1 MVPKF
6 VMPDFMK
13 EFANV
18 SPMSWGLEGFLDVFL
33 RRGTI
38 SDVMFE
44 VVGLVLF
51 GLVSLIIAAGI
62 FNYKIRRV
70 A

>member
-6 VMPDFMK
+6 VMPPFMQ

-18 SPMSWGLEGFLDVFL
+18 SPMSWGLEGFLDIFL
-33 RRGTI
+33 RRGGI
-38 SDVMFE
+38 ADVMSE
-44 VVGLVLF
+44 VIALTLF
-51 GLVSLIIAAGI
+51 GLVSLLLAAGI